1 MGGLPH
7 MDIGK
12 QIRTLE
18 WLHGLISGKETGD
31 IYVPQKPKL
40 RPSEAAGFEEL
51 LPEQA
56 GVRSKGLLKMFAELS
71 AAHGVNPHSAVVL
84 RDGKLIAKADWS
96 PYEAEYPHVSHS
108 LCKSIVSMAV
118 GLAVEEKILFLTE
131 KVAPIFKEE
140 LPKNPDKLM
149 KNVTVR
155 NLLTMSSGVSF
166 NEAKAVM
173 SKNWVR
179 DFLSS
184 EVKFEPGTDFCYNS
198 LNTYMLSA
206 VVCKRSGTSLTEY
219 LNQRIFRPLGIKNF
233 YWEKCPR
240 GIEKG
245 GWGLYM
251 TIFDYAKLGQLY
263 LNGGAWN
270 GARIISENW
279 VKVSASRQ
287 IVKGESPC
295 RQGYGY
301 QIWLTKNEGYVFS
314 GMLGQNVFVFPK
326 RDMVIALT
334 AGSNAVFPDCRA
346 ADIIG
351 EFIDNDDNFSNS
363 PIKEFRYAEAA
374 QLRNALAEAKFGEPL
389 EISPKPT
396 LAEVLRQSLLP
407 KKKIPVPDEEENVLT
422 QAAKIL
428 NGAEIIFEESNS
440 GDILPMLIQAMSGNF
455 DSGTKRV
462 KFKAGTEFL
471 SVIIFGGDG
480 DSAMARIPVR
490 YDGKPAYFELERR
503 GDVYR
508 IGATGNITAD
518 EDGKPVLRVML
529 CFTETACT
537 RLLKF
542 VFDGE
547 DVTLKFRDSPNLYN
561 AIDEGAEILLPMI
574 GNASRKILDAAL
586 ESDIAD
592 YQIRKFLEPSIKGI
606 IIAFNK
612 NNLTAFY

>member
-1 MGGLPH
+1 ME
-7 MDIGK
+7 IGK
-12 QIRTLE
+12 QIRALE
-18 WLHGLISGKETGD
+18 WFHGLISGKETGD
-31 IYVPQKPKL
+31 IYVPQKPRL
-40 RPSEAAGFEEL
+40 RPSDTSGFEEL
-51 LPEQA
+51 LPEQV
-56 GVRSKGLLKMFAELS
+56 GVRSKGLLKMFSELS
-71 AAHGVNPHSAVVL
+71 AAKGVNPHSAVVL
-84 RDGKLIAKADWS
+84 RDGKLIASADWL
-96 PYEAEYPHVSHS
+96 PYEIEYPHVSHS
-108 LCKSIVSMAV
+108 LCKSVVSMAV

-179 DFLSS
+179 DFLSA
-184 EVKFEPGTDFCYNS
+184 EVKFEPGTDFHYNS

-206 VVCKRSGTSLTEY
+206 IVCKRSGMSLTEY
-219 LNQRIFRPLGIKNF
+219 LDQRVFRPLGIKNF

-251 TIFDYAKLGQLY
+251 TVFDYAKLGQLY
-263 LNGGAWN
+263 LNGGTWN
-270 GARIISENW
+270 GVRIISESW
-279 VKVSASRQ
+279 VEASASRQ

-301 QIWLTKNEGYVFS
+301 QIWLTKNGGYVFS
-314 GMLGQNVFVFPK
+314 GMLGQNVFVYPK
-326 RDMVIALT
+326 RGMVIAVT
-334 AGSNAVFPDCRA
+334 AGSEAVFPDCRA

-351 EFIDNDDNFSNS
+351 GFIDNDDNFSDT
-363 PIKEFRYAEAA
+363 PIKEFRYSEAA
-374 QLRNALAEAKFGEPL
+374 QLRNALSEAKFGEPL
-389 EISPKPT
+389 EISPKST
-396 LAEVLRQSLLP
+396 LAEILRQSLLP
-407 KKKIPVPDEEENVLT
+407 KKKIPSPEEEENVLT

-428 NGAEIIFEESNS
+428 NGAEIFFEDDGS
-440 GDILPMLIQAMSGNF
+440 GDILPMLMQAMSGNF
-455 DSGTKRV
+455 DSGTERV
-462 KFKAGTEFL
+462 KFKAGAEFL
-471 SVIIFGGDG
+471 SVTIFGGDG
-480 DSAMARIPVR
+480 DSATARIPVR

-508 IGATGNITAD
+508 IGVTGNFTAD
-518 EDGKPVLRVML
+518 EDGKPVLRIML

-542 VFDGE
+542 IFEGSG
-547 DVTLKFRDSPNLYN
+547 VTLKFRDSPSLYN
-561 AIDEGAEILLPMI
+561 AIDEGAEILLPAL
-574 GNASRKILDAAL
+574 GNASRKVLDAAL

-592 YQIRKFLEPSIKGI
+592 YKIKKFLEPSIRGI
-606 IIAFNK
+606 IK
-612 NNLTAFY
+612 MQ

>member
-1 MGGLPH
+1 ME
-7 MDIGK
+7 IGK
-12 QIRTLE
+12 QIRALE

-31 IYVPQKPKL
+31 IYVPQKPRL
-40 RPSEAAGFEEL
+40 RPSDTSGFEEL
-51 LPEQA
+51 LPEQV
-56 GVRSKGLLKMFAELS
+56 GVRSKGLLKMLSELS
-71 AAHGVNPHSAVVL
+71 AAKGVNPHSAVVL
-84 RDGKLIAKADWS
+84 RDGKLIAQANWS
-96 PYEAEYPHVSHS
+96 PYEIEYPHVSHS
-108 LCKSIVSMAV
+108 LCKSVVSMAV
-118 GLAVEEKILFLTE
+118 GLAAEEKILFLTE

-140 LPKNPDKLM
+140 LPKSPDKLM
-149 KNVTVR
+149 KNVTIK

-184 EVKFEPGTDFCYNS
+184 EVKFEPGTDFHYNS

-206 VVCKRSGTSLTEY
+206 IVCKRSGTSLSEY
-219 LNQRIFRPLGIKNF
+219 LDRRIFRPLGIKNF

-251 TIFDYAKLGQLY
+251 SVFDYAKLGQLY

-270 GARIISENW
+270 GSRIISESW
-279 VKVSASRQ
+279 VKASASRQ

-301 QIWLTKNEGYVFS
+301 QIWLTKNGGYVFS
-314 GMLGQNVFVFPK
+314 GMLGQNVFVYPK
-326 RDMVIALT
+326 RGMVIAVT
-334 AGSNAVFPDCRA
+334 AGSEAVFPDCRA

-351 EFIDNDDNFSNS
+351 GFIDNDDNFSDT
-363 PIKEFRYAEAA
+363 PIKEFRYSEAA

-389 EISPKPT
+389 EINPKPT
-396 LAEVLRQSLLP
+396 LAEILRQSLLP
-407 KKKIPVPDEEENVLT
+407 KKKIPSPEEEESVLT
-422 QAAKIL
+422 KAAKIL
-428 NGAEIIFEESNS
+428 NGAEIIFEDGGR

-455 DSGTKRV
+455 DSGTERV
-462 KFKAGTEFL
+462 KFKAGKEFL
-471 SVIIFGGDG
+471 SVTIFGGDG
-480 DSAMARIPVR
+480 NSAKARIPVR
-490 YDGKPAYFELERR
+490 YDGKPSYFELERR

-508 IGATGNITAD
+508 IGVTGNFTAD
-518 EDGKPVLRVML
+518 EDGKPVLRIML

-542 VFDGE
+542 VFEGE
-547 DVTLKFRDSPNLYN
+547 EVTLKFRDSPSLYN
-561 AIDEGAEILLPMI
+561 AVDEGAEILLPVL
-574 GNASRKILDAAL
+574 GNASRKVLDAAL

-592 YQIRKFLEPSIKGI
+592 YQIRKFLEPSISGI
-606 IIAFNK
+606 IK
-612 NNLTAFY
+612 MQ

>member
-1 MGGLPH
+1 ME
-7 MDIGK
+7 IGK
-12 QIRTLE
+12 QIRALE
-18 WLHGLISGKETGD
+18 WLRGLISGKETGD
-31 IYVPQKPKL
+31 IYVPQKPRL
-40 RPSEAAGFEEL
+40 SPSETAGAFEEL
-51 LPEQA
+51 LPEQV
-56 GVRSKGLLKMFAELS
+56 GVRSKGLLKMFSELS
-71 AAHGVNPHSAVVL
+71 AANGVNPHSAVVL

-96 PYEAEYPHVSHS
+96 PYEIEYPHVSHS
-108 LCKSIVSMAV
+108 LCKSVVSMAV

-140 LPKNPDKLM
+140 LPKSPHKLM
-149 KNVTVR
+149 KNVTIK
-155 NLLTMSSGVSF
+155 NLLTMSSGVTF

-184 EVKFEPGTDFCYNS
+184 EIKFQPGTDFHYNS
-198 LNTYMLSA
+198 LNSYMLSA
-206 VVCKRSGTSLTEY
+206 IVCKRSGTSLTEY

-251 TIFDYAKLGQLY
+251 SLLDYAKLGQLY
-263 LNGGAWN
+263 LDGGVWN
-270 GARIISENW
+270 GVRIISDGW
-279 VKVSASRQ
+279 VKASASRQ
-287 IVKGESPC
+287 IINGESPC

-301 QIWLTKNEGYVFS
+301 QIWLTKNGGYVFS
-314 GMLGQNVFVFPK
+314 GMLGQNVFVYPK
-326 RDMVIALT
+326 RGMVVAVT
-334 AGSNAVFPDCRA
+334 AGSDAVFPDCRA

-351 EFIDNDDNFSNS
+351 EFIDNDENFSDT
-363 PIKEFRYAEAA
+363 PIKEFRYSEAA

-396 LAEVLRQSLLP
+396 VAEILRQSLFP
-407 KKKIPVPDEEENVLT
+407 KKKMPSLEEEDNLLT

-428 NGAEIIFEESNS
+428 NGTEIIFEDGGS

-455 DSGTKRV
+455 DSGTERAT
-462 KFKAGTEFL
+462 FKAGAEFL
-471 SVIIFGGDG
+471 SVTLFGGDG
-480 DSAMARIPVR
+480 GSAKARIPLR

-508 IGATGNITAD
+508 IGVTGNFAAD
-518 EDGKPVLRVML
+518 EDGKPVLRIML

-542 VFDGE
+542 VFEGE
-547 DVTLKFRDSPNLYN
+547 EVTLKFRDSPSLYN
-561 AIDEGAEILLPMI
+561 AIDEGTEILLPML
-574 GNASRKILDAAL
+574 GNASQRVLDAAL

-592 YQIRKFLEPSIKGI
+592 YRIRKFLEPSVRGRIK
-606 IIAFNK
+606 
-612 NNLTAFY
+612 TR

>member
-1 MGGLPH
+1 MGGLPY
-7 MDIGK
+7 MEIGK
-12 QIRTLE
+12 QIRALE

-31 IYVPQKPKL
+31 IYVPQKPRL
-40 RPSEAAGFEEL
+40 RPSDTSGFEEL
-51 LPEQA
+51 LPEQV
-56 GVRSKGLLKMFAELS
+56 GVRSKGLLKMFSELS
-71 AAHGVNPHSAVVL
+71 AAKGVNPHSAVVL
-84 RDGKLIAKADWS
+84 RDGKLIAQADWS
-96 PYEAEYPHVSHS
+96 PYEIEYPHVSHS
-108 LCKSIVSMAV
+108 LCKSVVSIAV

-131 KVAPIFKEE
+131 KVAHIFKEE

-149 KNVTVR
+149 KNVTVK

-184 EVKFEPGTDFCYNS
+184 EVKFEPGTDFHYNS

-206 VVCKRSGTSLTEY
+206 IVCKRSGTSLTEY
-219 LNQRIFRPLGIKNF
+219 LDQRVFRPLGIKNF

-251 TIFDYAKLGQLY
+251 TAFDYAKLGQLY
-263 LNGGAWN
+263 LNGGTWN
-270 GARIISENW
+270 GVRIISESW
-279 VKVSASRQ
+279 VKASASRQ

-301 QIWLTKNEGYVFS
+301 QIWLTKNGGYVFS
-314 GMLGQNVFVFPK
+314 GMLGQNVFVYPK
-326 RDMVIALT
+326 RGMVIAVT
-334 AGSNAVFPDCRA
+334 AGSEAVFPDCRA

-351 EFIDNDDNFSNS
+351 GFIDNDDNFSDT
-363 PIKEFRYAEAA
+363 PIKEFRYSEAA
-374 QLRNALAEAKFGEPL
+374 QLRNALSEAKFSEPL
-389 EISPKPT
+389 EISPKPS
-396 LAEVLRQSLLP
+396 LAEILRQSLLP
-407 KKKIPVPDEEENVLT
+407 KKKIPSPEEEENVLT

-428 NGAEIIFEESNS
+428 NGAEIIFEDGSS

-455 DSGTKRV
+455 DSGTERV
-462 KFKAGTEFL
+462 KFKAGAEFL
-471 SVIIFGGDG
+471 SVTIFGGDG
-480 DSAMARIPVR
+480 DSATARIPVR

-508 IGATGNITAD
+508 IGVTGNFTAD
-518 EDGKPVLRVML
+518 EDGKPVLRIML

-542 VFDGE
+542 IFEGSG
-547 DVTLKFRDSPNLYN
+547 VTLKFRDSPSLYN
-561 AIDEGAEILLPMI
+561 AIDEGAEILLPAL
-574 GNASRKILDAAL
+574 GYASRKVLDAAL

-592 YQIRKFLEPSIKGI
+592 YQIRKFLEPSIRGI
-606 IIAFNK
+606 IK
-612 NNLTAFY
+612 MQ

>member
-1 MGGLPH
+1 MKGLPH
-7 MDIGK
+7 MEIGK
-12 QIRTLE
+12 QIRALE

-31 IYVPQKPKL
+31 IYVPQKPRL
-40 RPSEAAGFEEL
+40 RPSENEGGFEEL
-51 LPEQA
+51 LPEQV
-56 GVRSKGLLKMFAELS
+56 GVRSKGLLKMFSELS
-71 AAHGVNPHSAVVL
+71 AAKGVNPHSAVVL

-96 PYEAEYPHVSHS
+96 PYEMDYPHVSHS
-108 LCKSIVSMAV
+108 LCKSIVSMAA

-140 LPKNPDKLM
+140 LLKEPHKLM
-149 KNVTVR
+149 KDVTVR
-155 NLLTMSSGVSF
+155 NLLTMSSGAGF

-179 DFLSS
+179 DYLSS
-184 EVKFEPGTDFCYNS
+184 EIKFQPGTDFHYNS

-206 VVCKRSGTSLTEY
+206 IICKRSGMSLSEY
-219 LNQRIFRPLGIKNF
+219 LNQRVFRPLGIKNF

-251 TIFDYAKLGQLY
+251 TVFDYAKLGQLY
-263 LNGGAWN
+263 LNGGVWN
-270 GARIISENW
+270 GTQIISESW
-279 VKVSASRQ
+279 VNTSTSRQ

-295 RQGYGY
+295 RQGYGF
-301 QIWLTKNEGYVFS
+301 QIWLTRNGGYVFS

-326 RDMVIALT
+326 RNMVIAVT
-334 AGSNAVFPDCRA
+334 AGSDAVFPDCRA

-351 EFIDNDDNFSNS
+351 GFIDNDENFSDT

-396 LAEVLRQSLLP
+396 VAEILRQKLVP
-407 KKKIPVPDEEENVLT
+407 KKKVPSPEEEENLLT
-422 QAAKIL
+422 QAAETL
-428 NGAEIIFEESNS
+428 NGAEIVFEENNS
-440 GDILPMLIQAMSGNF
+440 GDVLPMLIQAMSGNF
-455 DSGTKRV
+455 DSGTERV
-462 KFKAGTEFL
+462 KFKAGKEFL
-471 SVIIFGGDG
+471 SVTIFGGDN
-480 DSAMARIPVR
+480 DSALARIPVR

-508 IGATGNITAD
+508 IGVTGNFTAD
-518 EDGKPVLRVML
+518 EDGKPVLRIML

-542 VFDGE
+542 IFEGE
-547 DVTLKFRDSPNLYN
+547 SVTLKFRDSPSLYN
-561 AIDEGAEILLPMI
+561 AIDEGSEILLPVLS
-574 GNASRKILDAAL
+574 NTSRKIFDAAL

-592 YQIRKFLEPSIKGI
+592 YQIRKFLEPSITGTIKMQ
-606 IIAFNK
+606 
-612 NNLTAFY
+612 

>member
-1 MGGLPH
+1 MKGLPH
-7 MDIGK
+7 MEIGK
-12 QIRTLE
+12 QIRALE
-18 WLHGLISGKETGD
+18 WLHGIISGKETGD
-31 IYVPQKPKL
+31 IYVPQKPEFH
-40 RPSEAAGFEEL
+40 PSETAGSFEEL
-51 LPEQA
+51 LPEQV

-71 AAHGVNPHSAVVL
+71 AARGINPHSAAVL
-84 RDGKLIAKADWS
+84 RDGKLIARADWS
-96 PYEAEYPHVSHS
+96 PFEMEYPHVSHS
-108 LCKSIVSMAV
+108 LCKSVVSMAV
-118 GLAVEEKILFLTE
+118 GLAAEEKILFLTE

-140 LPKNPDKLM
+140 MPKNPDKLM
-149 KNVTVR
+149 NSVTVR
-155 NLLTMSSGVSF
+155 NLLTMSSGASF

-184 EVKFEPGTDFCYNS
+184 EIKFRPGTDFHYNS

-206 VVCKRSGTSLTEY
+206 IICKRSGMSLTEY
-219 LNQRIFRPLGIKNF
+219 LNQRVFRRLGIKNF

-251 TIFDYAKLGQLY
+251 SIFDYAKLGQLY
-263 LNGGAWN
+263 LNGGVWN
-270 GARIISENW
+270 SAQIISESW
-279 VKVSASRQ
+279 VKASASRQ

-301 QIWLTKNEGYVFS
+301 QIWLTRNGGYVFS

-326 RDMVIALT
+326 RNMVIAVT
-334 AGSNAVFPDCRA
+334 AGSDAVFPDCRA

-351 EFIDNDDNFSNS
+351 KFIDNDDNFSDT

-396 LAEVLRQSLLP
+396 IAEILRHTLIP
-407 KKKIPVPDEEENVLT
+407 KNKSPSDENEADTMVE
-422 QAAKIL
+422 AAKIL
-428 NGAEIIFEESNS
+428 NGAEIIFEENNS
-440 GDILPMLIQAMSGNF
+440 GDVLPMLIQAMSGNF

-462 KFKAGTEFL
+462 TFKAGKEAL
-471 SVIIFGGDG
+471 IVSIYGGDG
-480 DSAMARIPVR
+480 DNAVTKIPVNF
-490 YDGKPAYFELERR
+490 DGKPSYFNLERR

-508 IGATGNITAD
+508 IGALGNFTAD
-518 EDGKPVLRVML
+518 EDGRPVLRLML
-529 CFTETACT
+529 CFIETACT

-542 VFDGE
+542 IFEGSE
-547 DVTLKFRDSPNLYN
+547 VTLKFRDSPNLYN
-561 AIDEGAEILLPMI
+561 AIDEGAEILLPVLSS
-574 GNASRKILDAAL
+574 ASRKILDAAL

-592 YQIRKFLEPSIKGI
+592 YQIRKFLEPSITGSI
-606 IIAFNK
+606 
-612 NNLTAFY
+612 L

>member
-1 MGGLPH
+1 MKGLPH
-7 MDIGK
+7 MEIGK
-12 QIRTLE
+12 QIRALE

-31 IYVPQKPKL
+31 VYVPQKPRML
-40 RPSEAAGFEEL
+40 PSEGTGGFEEL
-51 LPEQA
+51 LPEQV
-56 GVRSKGLLKMFAELS
+56 GVRSKGLLKMFSELS
-71 AAHGVNPHSAVVL
+71 AAKGVNPHSAAVL
-84 RDGKLIAKADWS
+84 RDGRLIAKADWS
-96 PYEAEYPHVSHS
+96 PYEMEYPHVSHS
-108 LCKSIVSMAV
+108 LCKSIVSMAA
-118 GLAVEEKILFLTE
+118 GLAAEEKILFLTE
-131 KVAPIFKEE
+131 KVASIFKEE

-149 KNVTVR
+149 KNVTIR
-155 NLLTMSSGVSF
+155 NLLTMSSGASF

-184 EVKFEPGTDFCYNS
+184 EIKFLPGTDFHYNS

-206 VVCKRSGTSLTEY
+206 IICKRSGMSLSEY

-251 TIFDYAKLGQLY
+251 TVFDYAKLGQLY
-263 LNGGAWN
+263 LNGGLWN
-270 GARIISENW
+270 GTRIISEGW
-279 VKVSASRQ
+279 IKASASRQ

-295 RQGYGY
+295 REGYGY
-301 QIWLTKNEGYVFS
+301 QIWLTKNGGYVFS

-326 RDMVIALT
+326 RKMVIALT
-334 AGSNAVFPDCRA
+334 AGSDAVFPDCRA
-346 ADIIG
+346 AEIIG
-351 EFIDNDDNFSNS
+351 GFIDSDENFSDT

-396 LAEVLRQSLLP
+396 IAEILRHSIMS
-407 KKKIPVPDEEENVLT
+407 KKKTPSYEEEENLLT

-428 NGAEIIFEESNS
+428 NGAEITFEENNS

-455 DSGTKRV
+455 DSGTERAV
-462 KFKAGTEFL
+462 FKAGEEFL
-471 SVIIFGGDG
+471 SVTVFGGEG
-480 DSAMARIPVR
+480 KTKIPLR
-490 YDGKPAYFELERR
+490 YDGKPSYFELERR
-503 GDVYR
+503 GDIYR
-508 IGATGNITAD
+508 IGALGNFTAD
-518 EDGKPVLRVML
+518 EDGNPVLRIML

-542 VFDGE
+542 IFEGSGA
-547 DVTLKFRDSPNLYN
+547 TLKFRDSPNLYS
-561 AIDEGAEILLPMI
+561 AIDEGSEILFPVL
-574 GNASRKILDAAL
+574 GSVSKKVLDAAL

-592 YQIRKFLEPSIKGI
+592 YRIRKFLEPSITGTVK
-606 IIAFNK
+606 
-612 NNLTAFY
+612 TP